1 MAYLL
6 DEKTY
11 NDYASMSFRAY
22 VLTSI
27 EITEEQANILIKLIK
42 KTTTVEEQDALITNY
57 LL

>member
-22 VLTSI
+22 VLTSV
-27 EITEEQANILIKLIK
+27 EITEDQAKQLIKLIK
-42 KTTTVEEQDALITNY
+42 KTTTVEEQDTIITNY
-57 LL
+57 LT